1 MDKHFEALSQQLNSI
16 LPEPL
21 IRSIAN
27 TINLDYEARK
37 EKINI
42 PIHQY
47 LNSCAGKIKSFA
59 DKYLLDNPSFKF
71 QNNIECVLKLFCAGI
86 SNEVNAEK
94 RDKNKEQMIGV
105 ENTKN
110 IRNRNF

>member
-1 MDKHFEALSQQLNSI
+1 MDKHFEALNHQLSNV

-21 IRSIAN
+21 IRSVAN

-42 PIHQY
+42 PIYQH
-47 LNSCAGKIKSFA
+47 LNSCAEKIKSFA

-94 RDKNKEQMIGV
+94 RDKNKEQMIEA

-110 IRNRNF
+110 IRNRGF

>member
-1 MDKHFEALSQQLNSI
+1 MDKHFEVLNNQLNSI

-21 IRSIAN
+21 IRSVAN

-37 EKINI
+37 EKINM
-42 PIHQY
+42 PVCQH
-47 LNSCAGKIKSFA
+47 LNSCAEKIKSFA

-86 SNEVNAEK
+86 SDEVNVEK
-94 RDKNKEQMIGV
+94 RDKNKEQILKV

-110 IRNRNF
+110 IGNRNF